1 MLAIVTTLALF
12 GFAILSL
19 AGMVR
24 AEGRKIRAAL
34 QGNSWA
40 SQQSSSVRPITVRFS
55 QRYPASR
62 PMRAQPAMRAAA

>member
-24 AEGRKIRAAL
+24 ADGRKILAAL
-34 QGNSWA
+34 HGNSWA
-40 SQQSSSVRPITVRFS
+40 SQQSASVRPVTIRFS
-55 QRYPASR
+55 QRYSASR